1 MFTNSIGT
9 SRTSPP
15 LLHRKG
21 LRGHPN
27 AVRLDLSR
35 SSTARWNADRSR
47 FLLTPRHGKQMSD
60 INNVKSKDQD
70 IQSCLIHHQLFLH
83 LTCLFQND
91 CIGALLVPPHH
102 FTVETQTHYPP
113 LSCNPLFVH
122 CTTSLHS
129 IPCILHTTTS
139 IDLRMQ
145 QYCVVSVQYI
155 VIPWSY
161 HQIRYRILKKA

>member
-1 MFTNSIGT
+1 MDQIPFTFIGGEFQSRSPSANRSYQFKLVNRSALNGFDLLWPSWTDYASLLMQGCWFKKSAGCVVPPLRSCTCWMFTNSIGT

-70 IQSCLIHHQLFLH
+70 IQSCLIHH
-83 LTCLFQND
+83 
-91 CIGALLVPPHH
+91 
-102 FTVETQTHYPP
+102 
-113 LSCNPLFVH
+113 
-122 CTTSLHS
+122 
-129 IPCILHTTTS
+129 
-139 IDLRMQ
+139 
-145 QYCVVSVQYI
+145 
-155 VIPWSY
+155 
-161 HQIRYRILKKA
+161 